1 MAAGYRYRRLGWVTA
16 PDGAT
21 GAAALRRRY
30 EALGPLDCADC
41 RRAIPAGDQFT
52 RRHRYA
58 AGRQVSVCR
67 ACAPFADPAGSER
80 GR

>member
-16 PDGAT
+16 PDGAA

-30 EALGPLDCADC
+30 EALAPLECADC
-41 RRAIPAGDQFT
+41 RRAILAGAEFT

-58 AGRQVSVCR
+58 AGRQVVVCR
-67 ACAPFADPAGSER
+67 ACAPFADPAASER
-80 GR
+80 V